1 VRAAVPSAAATLAI
15 AAPLALAGLPGPAVL
30 TVGISGEGAP
40 RAGHSYTYLVSVDDA
55 ARAPGWLVHLA
66 VSAPAGTTV
75 TAVGGDA
82 GACRAVPGGADC
94 IWPQLKGGSGLGI
107 SVTVR
112 LGPGLRAGASLA
124 AAARLSY
131 DWGQL
136 TASATSVRTVA
147 GPPPPRPRVRP
158 KPRPR
163 PRPRPTGVPHPPP
176 PRLAS
181 SPPPRVLV
189 TPPSPPSRVSP
200 LSPLSQLAPGSPLSA
215 VRLHQVGTP
224 PRTPP
229 PRPSRSPSAG
239 AFFPRTASKLI
250 APPPRLPAPG
260 LPIYLLL
267 AVVLTPCV
275 AAAVTRFGRGR

>member
-1 VRAAVPSAAATLAI
+1 VRAVPSAAATLAI

-30 TVGISGEGAP
+30 TVGISGQGAP

-55 ARAPGWLVHLA
+55 ARAPGWLVHLT
-66 VSAPAGTTV
+66 VSAPTGTTV

-82 GACRAVPGGADC
+82 GACRAVPGGAEC
-94 IWPQLKGGSGLGI
+94 VWPQLKGGSALGVA
-107 SVTVR
+107 VTVS
-112 LGPGLRAGASLA
+112 LGPGLRAGAPLA

-147 GPPPPRPRVRP
+147 GPPPPRPRARP
-158 KPRPR
+158 KPP
-163 PRPRPTGVPHPPP
+163 PTRRPPP
-176 PRLAS
+176 RSVPSSPAPRLAS
-181 SPPPRVLV
+181 SSPPRVLV
-189 TPPSPPSRVSP
+189 KPAASPSRVSP
-200 LSPLSQLAPGSPLSA
+200 PSPPAPGSPLSA
-215 VRLHQVGTP
+215 VRPHQVVP
-224 PRTPP
+224 PSRTP

-250 APPPRLPAPG
+250 APPPSLPTPG